1 MQSTDI
7 LNHTPLDVYR
17 DDFEVS
23 KKKTML
29 NAWVSKDY
37 KNILM
42 IRHLRSFLIEIM
54 LRTFKFTKEG
64 EDLIGDEFSYA
75 TTKERGGKPPYYRA
89 RLREKDLVFNNVEVE
104 LKDNVDNDIFNKDF
118 LLSTE
123 QNNVVD
129 TIKNEITKTI
139 KGFAWVMV
147 NISNKSNVNFI
158 IRDNFKGYGL
168 KDSCFNLNFS
178 LNSNGDDFELDFGF
192 DFKIGKDDKYLF
204 NETDKLDF
212 IARNEIKIVDN
223 VNEYK
228 FSEEVNDLYLDST
241 DYKKHKI
248 SIPRVPMTNQY

>member
-1 MQSTDI
+1 M
-7 LNHTPLDVYR
+7 
-17 DDFEVS
+17 
-23 KKKTML
+23 
-29 NAWVSKDY
+29 
-37 KNILM
+37 
-42 IRHLRSFLIEIM
+42 
-54 LRTFKFTKEG
+54 
-64 EDLIGDEFSYA
+64 
-75 TTKERGGKPPYYRA
+75 
-89 RLREKDLVFNNVEVE
+89 FNNVEVE

>member
-1 MQSTDI
+1 
-7 LNHTPLDVYR
+7 
-17 DDFEVS
+17 
-23 KKKTML
+23 
-29 NAWVSKDY
+29 
-37 KNILM
+37 M

-147 NISNKSNVNFI
+147 NISN
-158 IRDNFKGYGL
+158 
-168 KDSCFNLNFS
+168 NLNFS